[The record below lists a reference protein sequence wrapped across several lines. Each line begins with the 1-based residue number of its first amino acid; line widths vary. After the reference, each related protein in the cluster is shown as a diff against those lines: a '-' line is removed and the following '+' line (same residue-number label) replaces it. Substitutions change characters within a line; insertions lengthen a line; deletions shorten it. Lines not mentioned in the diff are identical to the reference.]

1 LSSLGLGSIPVEGI
15 AAVCIA
21 IGLTGWVSTCRLVR
35 AEVIRQKQFDYV
47 RAAKSRG
54 FSNLR
59 ILLRHIL
66 PNLSG
71 LIIIT
76 FVIRFVY
83 YIFAEVML
91 SFLGL
96 GAKSQPSWGTM
107 MDSARLGLTIP
118 EAGWWE
124 MLSATAAVFLIVFS
138 VNCLGDF
145 LKDFFAHRLRADSYE
160 Q

>member
-1 LSSLGLGSIPVEGI
+1 
-15 AAVCIA
+15 
-21 IGLTGWVSTCRLVR
+21 
-35 AEVIRQKQFDYV
+35 
-47 RAAKSRG
+47 
-54 FSNLR
+54 
-59 ILLRHIL
+59 
-66 PNLSG
+66 
-71 LIIIT
+71 
-76 FVIRFVY
+76 
-83 YIFAEVML
+83 ML